1 MINYCVKWMTIY
13 YQPILTLAD
22 LGGRQ
27 QLAILPLTGDMT
39 IIMGDY
45 NHGTSTS
52 SFVFLGHDKLR

>member
-1 MINYCVKWMTIY
+1 MINSCVKWMTIY

-27 QLAILPLTGDMT
+27 QLAISPLTGDMT

-52 SFVFLGHDKLR
+52 SFVF